1 MPSIELKD
9 FVNDTEFI
17 NKMNQAFADLR
28 ADYELSLDVTK
39 EKIDEL
45 TKVHVDNKNYLSNL
59 TALSVKSS
67 GVISGLRGT
76 GKTHLFLLA
85 RNNIN
90 NNIDKNKTI
99 CIYLNVKRLHLPSN
113 CNQEVFNRV
122 FSVFIYDEISKQLM
136 QLLKDIKDD
145 MNFLDKLLS
154 IFKDD
159 KHSLIENIGEA
170 IKKITIFKTIATQGS
185 DYLENFGEGEFA
197 KEELHK
203 SLIEFQTEIA
213 SKIGIKGNDISTKLS
228 AKLLEE
234 LNQKVVSNN
243 KYLKYLN
250 INSVRD
256 SILDIL
262 KILNLNSITFF
273 IDEWEKLYKSE
284 NAQEFLSFYI
294 DKIIDNPI
302 YFWIGIVPY
311 RGHLYYLDNGADL
324 QHFLNLDE
332 SLVYES
338 SKQDR
343 DLCIGYFKEFIN
355 KRLAYYFTEEDF
367 NYSLLFNVDKKLELL
382 VLASMGN
389 SRDFGTMLLNC
400 WSSYQAY
407 RSNSLS
413 PGRPFKYIN
422 QNMIINSIKN
432 NGDKKFSNIKG
443 KSNLLALWRDI
454 ESFCLSK
461 KYSHFAI
468 EDTKENMEAISTTEF
483 SELTYHRLLHFRKG
497 HVPPKDTKIENKLS
511 IYALNYA
518 GIYDLIAK
526 DRKINFVTEYDTI
539 HDRVRRYIYDPKEI
553 VNKIKIISGEIF
565 PCVSCKNDINIK
577 VMVAAWEKNSC
588 PFCGGRIRN
597 QD

>member
-1 MPSIELKD
+1 MPSVELKD
-9 FVNDTEFI
+9 FVNDTDFI
-17 NKMNQAFADLR
+17 SKMNQAFADLR

-39 EKIDEL
+39 EKINEL

-113 CNQEVFNRV
+113 YDQEVFNRV
-122 FSVFIYDEISKQLM
+122 FSVFVYDEISKQLM
-136 QLLKDIKDD
+136 QLLKDLKND
-145 MNFLDKLLS
+145 MNFLNKFLL
-154 IFKDD
+154 IFKND
-159 KHSLIENIGEA
+159 KYSFINNIGEA
-170 IKKITIFKTIATQGS
+170 IKKITIFKAIASEGS
-185 DYLENFGEGEFA
+185 DYLENFGEGEFSR
-197 KEELHK
+197 EELHK
-203 SLIEFQTEIA
+203 SLLEYQTEIA
-213 SKIGIKGNDISTKLS
+213 SKMGIKGGEITAKLS
-228 AKLLEE
+228 SKLQDE
-234 LNQKVVSNN
+234 LKQSVVSKN
-243 KYLKYLN
+243 KYLRYLN
-250 INSVRD
+250 INSVRE

-262 KILNLNSITFF
+262 KILNLTGITFF

-302 YFWIGIVPY
+302 YFWIGVVPY
-311 RGHLYYLDNGADL
+311 RGQLYYLDNGADL

-343 DLCIGYFKEFIN
+343 DLCIAYFKEFIN
-355 KRLAYYFTEEDF
+355 KRLAYYFIEEDF
-367 NYSLLFNVDKKLELL
+367 NYSLLFNDDKKLELL

-407 RSNSLS
+407 RSNSLA
-413 PGRPFKYIN
+413 PGRPYKYIN
-422 QNMIINSIKN
+422 QHMIINSIKN

-443 KSNLLALWRDI
+443 ESNLLALWRDI
-454 ESFCLSK
+454 ESFCLAK
-461 KYSHFAI
+461 RYSHFAI
-468 EDTKENMEAISTTEF
+468 EDTKENMEAISSTEF
-483 SELTYHRLLHFRKG
+483 SELIYHRLLHFRKG
-497 HVPPKDTKIENKLS
+497 HVPPKDTKIKNKLS

-553 VNKIKIISGEIF
+553 VKKLKIISGDIF
-565 PCVSCKNDINIK
+565 PCVSCENDINIK

-588 PFCGGRIRN
+588 PFCGGKIRN